1 MVQRCANVLYI
12 FRNQAQE
19 QKSTS
24 LLFPSATFGHFRQKQ
39 PSLHWN
45 FSVHHPVIQEQSN
58 NRFKNVA
65 CDSCE
70 EEFASSGGKCCVPI
84 ILLMSLLMGLGEA
97 ECAIL
102 R

>member
-70 EEFASSGGKCCVPI
+70 EEFA
-84 ILLMSLLMGLGEA
+84 LGTPSQGELKRDPVL
-97 ECAIL
+97 EYCSEP
-102 R
+102 